1 MLFMSKQGKGL
12 IRSIMAFLVCHVNA
26 LACLSCFFLAFV
38 ALAAQFLNNRGAQ
51 ARPPCARSQTSSR
64 RGKTLKHS
72 PMHAELRLSFA
83 VKSLNRLVAPL
94 SIWNKHLS
102 SCPYVIASFA
112 LPSSADCLLACVTR
126 FKDADPRASALR
138 ALHQKSGCRTEK
150 RPQASCH
157 ASVACSSSENRT
169 LHLPGP
175 AMIVTSLVTYTPG

>member
-1 MLFMSKQGKGL
+1 MPL
-12 IRSIMAFLVCHVNA
+12 LVCHVNA
-26 LACLSCFFLAFV
+26 WPCLSSFSLASV
-38 ALAAQFLNNRGAQ
+38 ALALQSLSSQGAQ
-51 ARPPCARSQTSSR
+51 ARPPCAGSQTSSR
-64 RGKTLKHS
+64 RCQALKH
-72 PMHAELRLSFA
+72 PAMHAKLRLGLA

-94 SIWNKHLS
+94 SVRDRHLS
-102 SCPYVIASFA
+102 SGPDVIASLA
-112 LPSSADCLLACVTR
+112 LASSADGLLAGVTR

>member
-1 MLFMSKQGKGL
+1 M
-12 IRSIMAFLVCHVNA
+12 RSIMPSLVCHVNA
-26 LACLSCFFLAFV
+26 WPCLSSFSLASV
-38 ALAAQFLNNRGAQ
+38 ALAAQSPSSRGAQ

-64 RGKTLKHS
+64 RCQAVKHS
-72 PMHAELRLSFA
+72 AMHAKLRLGLA
-83 VKSLNRLVAPL
+83 VKSLNRLVAPF
-94 SIWNKHLS
+94 SMRHRHFS
-102 SCPYVIASFA
+102 SSPNVIASLA
-112 LPSSADCLLACVTR
+112 LASSANCLLAGVTR
-126 FKDADPRASALR
+126 FEDADPRASALR